1 MNQNL
6 VVRNIKKIKREL
18 TNLKTAHDRPLGT
31 LDFFNKSI
39 NFTVN
44 LTSAYGVY
52 VATIDVVVNVETPT
66 VTPPIVQTGWDTPSG
81 FLYVEF
87 MNLTISNDYSSWT
100 YKLQILTTSSTATAT
115 MKVGC
120 ISSQKI
126 ESITW
131 SYT

>member
-44 LTSAYGVY
+44 LTSSYGVY

-131 SYT
+131 SYS